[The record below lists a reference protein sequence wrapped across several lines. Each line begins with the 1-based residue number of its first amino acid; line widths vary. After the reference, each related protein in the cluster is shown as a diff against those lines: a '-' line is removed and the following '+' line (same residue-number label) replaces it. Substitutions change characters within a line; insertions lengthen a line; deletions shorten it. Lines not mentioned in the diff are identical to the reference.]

1 MPARAGVALAP
12 GDVLAGRFAVQS
24 VIGSGGMGIVYRAVD
39 LTLGETIALKML
51 RPEAV
56 AIDPQ
61 ARERFKDELRL
72 ARRVSQRNVVRTH
85 DMGESDGVPFIT
97 MEHVEGSSL
106 ATVLRTRGALP
117 RPAVLSIAK
126 QLCRALRAAHEQG
139 VVHGD
144 LKPQN
149 LLVGPDGVLKVTDFG
164 VARLVRR
171 PAPSAESGTAP
182 RLVGAVVGTPEYMA
196 PEQLLGQEPDTRTDM
211 YAAGIVLH
219 ECITGATPFQADTP
233 LGFFARKLDAAPGA
247 RPVAATGAPRDS
259 RPGDARPST
268 LDAVIACMT
277 AHDPDGR
284 PSFEELHELL
294 GRLA

>member
-1 MPARAGVALAP
+1 
-12 GDVLAGRFAVQS
+12 
-24 VIGSGGMGIVYRAVD
+24 
-39 LTLGETIALKML
+39 
-51 RPEAV
+51 
-56 AIDPQ
+56 
-61 ARERFKDELRL
+61 
-72 ARRVSQRNVVRTH
+72 
-85 DMGESDGVPFIT
+85 
-97 MEHVEGSSL
+97 
-106 ATVLRTRGALP
+106 
-117 RPAVLSIAK
+117 
-126 QLCRALRAAHEQG
+126 LRAAHEQG

-171 PAPSAESGTAP
+171 PTPHAEPGAAP

-233 LGFFARKLDAAPGA
+233 LGFFARKLEAAP
-247 RPVAATGAPRDS
+247 AAHGE
-259 RPGDARPST
+259 RPGADRPDDARPRT
-268 LDAVIACMT
+268 LDAVIARMM
-277 AHDPDGR
+277 AHSPESR
-284 PSFEELHELL
+284 PTFEELHDLL